1 MFLLQLY
8 NTDPVFAIVGGGGQG
23 FFLSDPCLLLFHLQV
38 EYLHSERF
46 LLERGW
52 SGRGGENGGRQE
64 GGRMK
69 GNNWKSG
76 KKIGRR
82 GERTREERKRMRG
95 EEGLEGVWEERWNG
109 CGKEMEGKKRRRRRR
124 GKVGGK

>member
-1 MFLLQLY
+1 M
-8 NTDPVFAIVGGGGQG
+8 
-23 FFLSDPCLLLFHLQV
+23 
-38 EYLHSERF
+38 EWE
-46 LLERGW
+46 
-52 SGRGGENGGRQE
+52 GGENGGRQE

-95 EEGLEGVWEERWNG
+95 EEELEGVWEERWNG